1 MKELRHIFVS
11 LGYFSFGLVEIF
23 FFFFLCKFG
32 LCSAISQQLPRRCS
46 EMKSFH
52 KEFGK
57 QLPIY
62 FALGRFIIHIS
73 ISKPL
78 SPSMVEKKILFNSF
92 NNISQMLLKMN
103 NIWLNMNN
111 RWLKKPAKQMF
122 QRALFSVTCCLFM
135 WIHNVFLFEHLLR
148 LQRLQLSVSEPRLRF
163 LDLKWS

>member
-1 MKELRHIFVS
+1 MLAWVTFLLDWWKYF
-11 LGYFSFGLVEIF
+11 FSFLYVN
-23 FFFFLCKFG
+23 LDCVQ
-32 LCSAISQQLPRRCS
+32 LSANNYPEDVLKWNPSTKNLGNNFPYIS
-46 EMKSFH
+46 
-52 KEFGK
+52 
-57 QLPIY
+57 
-62 FALGRFIIHIS
+62 ALGRFIIHIS

-111 RWLKKPAKQMF
+111 RWLKKPEKQMF